1 MGERDFFSVISIIL
15 GIIFLV
21 YQWFTVVLDNFAML
35 LLSTMIVTST
45 ISYSVNKK
53 GLKLLTIMSLAITI
67 KLVLFVIIDCLY

>member
-1 MGERDFFSVISIIL
+1 
-15 GIIFLV
+15 
-21 YQWFTVVLDNFAML
+21 
-35 LLSTMIVTST
+35 MIVTST